1 MIYIKRDKDGKICE
15 ISQKKKQGYE
25 LSIVTNPEGMEFIN
39 NKDISNNNELRLLKS
54 DLAFIRVLEDLIDVL
69 IKKNIVTITDFPE
82 PVIKKLLERQ
92 SIRNRILGSSG
103 MEFYD
108 DENE

>member
-1 MIYIKRDKDGKICE
+1 
-15 ISQKKKQGYE
+15 
-25 LSIVTNPEGMEFIN
+25 MEFIN